1 MWWII
6 SPVAYRGKEMIFIVL
21 IIVMVSAYW
30 ICYGIHWIEMK
41 ILSNKSQKPA
51 PEQNIQ
57 QIGFDARRKMD
68 QISEAHIESV
78 CQLIKNNQ
86 RR

>member
-1 MWWII
+1 M
-6 SPVAYRGKEMIFIVL
+6 SFIVL
-21 IIVMVSAYW
+21 IIVMVCAYL
-30 ICYGIHWIEMK
+30 IVYGILWIEMK
-41 ILSNKSQKPA
+41 IFLKISQKPA